1 MALSTT
7 QRVGFQHQPLK
18 GIDSICV
25 LYLQPGQFEDDVKVE
40 LTEVSLTNPPSTYEA
55 LSYVWGS
62 PTANN
67 PISCHGKDLL
77 VTVNCI
83 AAMRR
88 LRNKK
93 KRRVLW
99 IDAICIDQSSMDERN
114 QQVEL
119 MGDVYSKARRVILWL
134 GEESNFSDFTISFL
148 KSYHKVLKK
157 KWLGSFRRRRL
168 KEKRKEL
175 LSMDKFDFRRC

>member
-7 QRVGFQHQPLK
+7 QRARYQHQPLK
-18 GIDSICV
+18 NTDSIRA
-25 LYLQPGQFEDDVKVE
+25 LYLQPGQFEDDIKAE
-40 LTEVSLTNPPSTYEA
+40 LTEASLANPPLYEA

-62 PTANN
+62 PTANS

-77 VTVNCI
+77 
-83 AAMRR
+83 
-88 LRNKK
+88 KK

-134 GEESNFSDFTISFL
+134 GEESTFSDFAISFL

-157 KWLGSFRRRRL
+157 KWLGPFRRRRL
-168 KEKRKEL
+168 KEKRKEF
-175 LSMDKFDFRRC
+175 LSMDKFDFRRY

>member
-1 MALSTT
+1 M
-7 QRVGFQHQPLK
+7 
-18 GIDSICV
+18 
-25 LYLQPGQFEDDVKVE
+25 
-40 LTEVSLTNPPSTYEA
+40 
-55 LSYVWGS
+55 
-62 PTANN
+62 TANR
-67 PISCHGKDLL
+67 
-77 VTVNCI
+77 T

-134 GEESNFSDFTISFL
+134 GEESTFSDFTISFL

-157 KWLGSFRRRRL
+157 KCLGPFRDRRL
-168 KEKRKEL
+168 KGKRNEL
-175 LSMDKFDFRRC
+175 LSMDQFDFRR

>member
-7 QRVGFQHQPLK
+7 QRAMYQHQPLK
-18 GIDSICV
+18 NTDSIRV
-25 LYLQPGQFEDDVKVE
+25 LYLQPGQFEDDIKAE
-40 LTEVSLTNPPSTYEA
+40 LTEVSLANPPLYEA

-62 PTANN
+62 PTANS

-77 VTVNCI
+77 VTANCI

-88 LRNKK
+88 LRIKK

-119 MGDVYSKARRVILWL
+119 MGDVYSKARKVILWL
-134 GEESNFSDFTISFL
+134 GEESTFSDFTISFL
-148 KSYHKVLKK
+148 KSYHKVLKT
-157 KWLGSFRRRRL
+157 KWLGPFRRRRL
-168 KEKRKEL
+168 NEKRKEF
-175 LSMDKFDFRRC
+175 LSMDKFDFRRY

>member
-18 GIDSICV
+18 NTDSIRV

-40 LTEVSLTNPPSTYEA
+40 LTEVSLTNPPSYEA

-67 PISCHGKDLL
+67 PISCHGKGLL

-99 IDAICIDQSSMDERN
+99 IDAICINQSSMDERS

-134 GEESNFSDFTISFL
+134 GEESTFSDFTISFL
-148 KSYHKVLKK
+148 KSYHKVLKN
-157 KWLGSFRRRRL
+157 KWLGPFRRRRL
-168 KEKRKEL
+168 KAKRKEL
-175 LSMDKFDFRRC
+175 LSMDKFDFRHC